1 MGEIDKGFAP
11 ISVQLLK
18 LDKQLTRLKDRCYK
32 SLNIGI
38 LSRLLLHKF
47 SNMQKFFILLLAP
60 AFFIACNNS
69 GSNKVGAD
77 SAAINPGR
85 HSAAFNQS
93 IQSAM
98 DSYYNLTEAF
108 VNWDSVKASSLA
120 ATLNARLDSLPLS
133 ELKNNTS
140 AAKAD
145 SLIGNAKKDV
155 AGLIAAS
162 DITTKRHALNAL
174 SDHLFDFLNTV
185 QYDRQ
190 KLYLQECPMA
200 FNDTEPGHWL
210 SSQDSIRNPYLG
222 LHHPYYKSAMIEC
235 GSNKAVVNFTEAK

>member
-1 MGEIDKGFAP
+1 M
-11 ISVQLLK
+11 QK
-18 LDKQLTRLKDRCYK
+18 LFV
-32 SLNIGI
+32 
-38 LSRLLLHKF
+38 LLLGP
-47 SNMQKFFILLLAP
+47 IL
-60 AFFIACNNS
+60 FIACNNS
-69 GSNKVGAD
+69 DSNKVVAD
-77 SAAINPGR
+77 NTATKPSK
-85 HSAAFNQS
+85 HTAAFNQS

-108 VNWDSVKASSLA
+108 VNWDSVKASSVA
-120 ATLNARLDSLPLS
+120 ATLNAKLDSLPLS
-133 ELKNNTS
+133 ELKNNAS
-140 AAKAD
+140 VNIAKAD
-145 SLIGNAKKDV
+145 SSIADAKKDV
-155 AGLIAAS
+155 SGIMAAN

-222 LHHPYYKSAMIEC
+222 LHHPYYKSGMIEC